1 MKIPFQ
7 QPASIT
13 VRAVRI
19 KGLRALHPAVFTGR
33 HAGVTARAN
42 WVRNH
47 HCELSQTTP
56 PVINIPMTCQKRL
69 LILVFLSWIIAVPVA
84 AIAGPHKG
92 VVGPMEPATPVIVS
106 GKLLTYE
113 GQPAAS
119 QRIHFENAVSGDL
132 FLAKTGPDGSFAFAL
147 PPGGYELR
155 VEQGPI
161 VVDFIDA
168 QGEAVYAGHGVRTP
182 KDPILAASRGTGGR
196 PDSES
201 GSDYLQRTGQQ
212 SILSDRPDTT

>member
-1 MKIPFQ
+1 
-7 QPASIT
+7 
-13 VRAVRI
+13 
-19 KGLRALHPAVFTGR
+19 
-33 HAGVTARAN
+33 
-42 WVRNH
+42 
-47 HCELSQTTP
+47 
-56 PVINIPMTCQKRL
+56 MTCQRRL
-69 LILVFLSWIIAVPVA
+69 LIIVFLAWIIAVPVA

-168 QGEAVYAGHGVRTP
+168 QGEAVSLGTVSEPP
-182 KDPILAASRGTGGR
+182 KIQYWLQAEGLAAALIQSPAPITSNVQANN
-196 PDSES
+196 P
-201 GSDYLQRTGQQ
+201 YFPTGQIPPEVLPRQ
-212 SILSDRPDTT
+212 SATAPAAVPIPAVPE